1 MKVSEHKEN
10 YVCVHVVN
18 GSFDAGLICGLLDA
32 AGIPNQKIIQSEA
45 WEGVY
50 MGDTAR
56 RYGIYVPE
64 SRAEEAK
71 QVIESGANAEGE

>member
-1 MKVSEHKEN
+1 MKVSGHREN
-10 YVCVHVVN
+10 YVCVHTVQ

-32 AGIPNQKIIQSEA
+32 AGIPNRKLIQSEA
-45 WEGVY
+45 WKAVY

-56 RYGIYVPE
+56 RYEIYVPE

-71 QVIESGANAEGE
+71 QVIESGADAEGE